1 MTKHTIRTEKAAPA
15 VGPYAQGIRAGGLV
29 FASGQLPID
38 PATGAFPEGVEAQ
51 TRRSL
56 ANLAAVLEA
65 GGASL
70 ASVVKTTV
78 FGRGPRDARVEIEAI
93 ALATEA
99 A

>member
-51 TRRSL
+51 TRRSSPTSPPCSRR
-56 ANLAAVLEA
+56 AEP
-65 GGASL
+65 ASR
-70 ASVVKTTV
+70 AS
-78 FGRGPRDARVEIEAI
+78 
-93 ALATEA
+93 
-99 A
+99 